1 MVARM
6 SRNTYLLFKKI
17 EHRIAADPSL
27 SLRALSA
34 TFGVD
39 RHIIEHAVREHAGST
54 FRELKKGAR
63 LKRALVLLS
72 HERHGSH
79 VKEIAAAVGLTP
91 NARSRFIR
99 SATGCSATELR
110 SSKL

>member
-1 MVARM
+1 MPRD
-6 SRNTYLLFKKI
+6 TYLLFNKI

-34 TFGVD
+34 TFAID
-39 RHIIEHAVREHAGST
+39 RHIIEHAVREHAGFT

-63 LKRALVLLS
+63 LKRALMLLS
-72 HERHGSH
+72 AERPRSFIKD
-79 VKEIAAAVGLTP
+79 VAPAVGLTP
-91 NARSRFIR
+91 NALSRFIR

-110 SSKL
+110 SSKW

>member
-1 MVARM
+1 MP
-6 SRNTYLLFKKI
+6 RNTYLLFKKI
-17 EHRIAADPSL
+17 EHMIGADPSL

-39 RHIIEHAVREHAGST
+39 RHIIEHAVGEHAGFT

-63 LKRALVLLS
+63 LKRALILLS
-72 HERHGSH
+72 AERPRSF
-79 VKEIAAAVGLTP
+79 VKEVAPAVGLTP
-91 NARSRFIR
+91 NALSRFIR

-110 SSKL
+110 SSKW